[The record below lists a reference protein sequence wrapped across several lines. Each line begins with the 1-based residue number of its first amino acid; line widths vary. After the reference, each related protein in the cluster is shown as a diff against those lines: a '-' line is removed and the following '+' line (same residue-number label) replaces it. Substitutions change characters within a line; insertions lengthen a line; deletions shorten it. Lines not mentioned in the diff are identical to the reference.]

1 LREDGLVAVA
11 DDDLGIHGPKQ
22 RGLRR
27 RWYDEDKEYTLTPQT
42 ITGGDPMTEGK
53 HYWEVE
59 ITITQGRDHDDADGT
74 IDVGVARPGMSG
86 DSEPDY
92 NPYCAT
98 FDICAMDV
106 GEGSVY
112 GGGGSGG
119 LASEEHSSNIGAV
132 TGDRIGVL
140 LDLDAGWMRFFIN
153 GVRCRIGVP
162 SGMKGP
168 YVRAVVFWEAGL
180 SAMALPIAVRDARP
194 TPVGSRWWG
203 RDDPLDISSDGMTVS
218 GGSIEADRDYEVD
231 HEDDK
236 DATWYCLAT
245 AGEDMT
251 EGQHY
256 WEVQVARREVQ
267 VLGSTTA
274 VTDDQVTQRFD
285 VLVGAVCSTGNGH
298 RAFEG
303 STPEIEFAALI
314 DRDACSCSA
323 SYFPNVQT
331 GGLRGNGKQDSD
343 PQGMLTTGDI
353 IGVLVD
359 LDVGWLRFYRNGAR
373 YGLGY
378 TEGVTGPLVCAARLG
393 SKQQEHRACTRMSL
407 HRHLA
412 LRDGGS
418 ELSSRRRGEQEQG
431 ERRREQLDVLRT
443 SSAPAR
449 VEFQAS
455 NLQPGTCHVLRIS
468 ASAK

>member
-1 LREDGLVAVA
+1 
-11 DDDLGIHGPKQ
+11 
-22 RGLRR
+22 
-27 RWYDEDKEYTLTPQT
+27 
-42 ITGGDPMTEGK
+42 
-53 HYWEVE
+53 
-59 ITITQGRDHDDADGT
+59 
-74 IDVGVARPGMSG
+74 
-86 DSEPDY
+86 
-92 NPYCAT
+92 
-98 FDICAMDV
+98 
-106 GEGSVY
+106 
-112 GGGGSGG
+112 
-119 LASEEHSSNIGAV
+119 V
-132 TGDRIGVL
+132 TGDRIGML

-194 TPVGSRWWG
+194 APVGSRWWG
-203 RDDPLDISSDGMTVS
+203 RVHPLDISSDGMTVS
-218 GGSIEADRDYEVD
+218 GGSLEEGRDYEVD

-274 VTDDQVTQRFD
+274 VTDDQVAQRFD
-285 VLVGAVCSTGNGH
+285 VLVGAVCSTGNGAAH
-298 RAFEG
+298 RCAG
-303 STPEIEFAALI
+303 SNPEIEFAALI

-323 SYFPNVQT
+323 SYFLNAQT
-331 GGLRGNGKQDSD
+331 GGLHGNGKQDSD

-393 SKQQEHRACTRMSL
+393 SKSKSTSYVPRFPFTVTLLSGTVAPSSPV
-407 HRHLA
+407 
-412 LRDGGS
+412 DGGES
-418 ELSSRRRGEQEQG
+418 AQGERRA
-431 ERRREQLDVLRT
+431 ERRREQLTL
-443 SSAPAR
+443 S
-449 VEFQAS
+449 
-455 NLQPGTCHVLRIS
+455 
-468 ASAK
+468 